1 MDYKTLG
8 FKAGLEIHQQLD
20 THKLFC
26 MCPSEIT
33 DTLDYSF
40 ERTLRPTQSEL
51 GDIDKAALA
60 EAKRN
65 RRFLYKASDTST
77 CLVEADEEPPHQP
90 NMDAIDVCLTMAL
103 LCKAVIVSELHFM
116 RKIVIDGSNTSG
128 FQRTGLLAMNGVL
141 DDVHIQT
148 IALEE
153 DAARKIEQ
161 KESLVTYGLDRLGI
175 PLIEIATAPDIKDPV
190 QARNV
195 AENIG
200 LLLRATGKVKRGLGT
215 IRQDLNISIR
225 EGERVEIKGIQ
236 SLSSIQRVAELETN
250 RQMMLVDCKRI
261 LLERGKDVSVLKE
274 PKVIDVR
281 ERLLEI
287 DSKMISKLL
296 KQGAGKAVKLPGFKG
311 LLKKDLFT
319 LGRELSGYA
328 KVASGIGGII
338 HSDELPGYGMTEE
351 QYKKICLLLDID
363 SADAFVIALG
373 KESMVDIALEAV
385 CKRALYAYEGVLKE
399 VRRALPDD
407 STEYLRPLP
416 GAARMYP
423 ETDVRPIRITKERLQ
438 RLHRILPERPNEKLD
453 RFIKQYQLNEEHT
466 RQLLASGFES
476 DFEELVTLYPDLQQV
491 IVRIF
496 LNTLPELKDKGV
508 PVEHLTKMMV
518 RDALNALN
526 DALFSKEGLPTI
538 LSYLLIHPSATINQA
553 VKASGISSVD
563 TKEVEDFTRS
573 LIAERSDF
581 VRQRGCDA
589 LGPLMGVVMQKFRG
603 RVDGAIISDILKK
616 ELDRFLSDTKQ

>member
-1 MDYKTLG
+1 MDYKMLG

-40 ERTLRPTQSEL
+40 ERILRPTQSEL
-51 GDIDKAALA
+51 GDIDTAALA

-65 RRFLYKASDTST
+65 RRFLYTASDAST

-90 NMDAIDVCLTMAL
+90 NTDAIDVCLTMAL
-103 LCKAVIVSELHFM
+103 LCKAVIVDELHFM

-128 FQRTGLLAMNGVL
+128 FQRTGLLAMNGIL

-153 DAARKIEQ
+153 DAARKIDQ
-161 KESLVTYGLDRLGI
+161 KAEVVTYGLDRLGI
-175 PLIEIATAPDIKDPV
+175 PLIEIATAPDMKDPM
-190 QARNV
+190 QARDV

-225 EGERVEIKGIQ
+225 DGERVEIKGIQ

-250 RQMMLVDCKRI
+250 RQLMLVDCKRI
-261 LLERGKDVSVLKE
+261 LKERGKDVSVLKR
-274 PKVIDVR
+274 PTVIDVK
-281 ERLLEI
+281 EMLLEI

-296 KQGAGKAVKLPGFKG
+296 KHGVGKAVKLPGFAG
-311 LLKKDLFT
+311 LLKKEGFT
-319 LGRELSGYA
+319 LGRELAGYA

-351 QYKKICLLLDID
+351 QYVRLCHLLDID
-363 SADAFVIALG
+363 TLDAFVIALG
-373 KESMVDIALEAV
+373 KGSMVDIALDAV
-385 CKRALYAYEGVLKE
+385 CKRALYAYEGVPKE

-407 STEYLRPLP
+407 STEYQRPLP

-423 ETDVRPIRITKERLQ
+423 ETDVRPIRITKQRVERLQ
-438 RLHRILPERPNEKLD
+438 RNLPERPNEKLT
-453 RFIKQYQLNEEHT
+453 RFIKQYQLNIDHI

-476 DFEELVTLYPDLQQV
+476 DFEELVALYPDLQQV
-491 IVRIF
+491 IVRIY
-496 LNTLPELKDKGV
+496 LNTIPELKEKGV
-508 PVEHLTKMMV
+508 PVERLSKTLIIHV
-518 RDALNALN
+518 LNALN
-526 DALFSKEGLPTI
+526 DTLFSKEGVPTI
-538 LSYLLIHPSATINQA
+538 LGYLLDHPSATIKQA
-553 VKASGISSVD
+553 VEASGISSVD
-563 TKEVEDFTRS
+563 TKEVEDFTRN
-573 LIAERSDF
+573 LIIDRADF
-581 VRQRGCDA
+581 VRQRGIDA
-589 LGPLMGVVMQKFRG
+589 LGPLMGVVMKRFRG

-616 ELDRFLSDTKQ
+616 ELDRYLSDAKR

>member
-1 MDYKTLG
+1 MDYNALG

-33 DTLDYSF
+33 DTIDYSF

-65 RRFLYKASDTST
+65 RRFLYTASDAST

-90 NMDAIDVCLTMAL
+90 NTDAIDVCLTMAL
-103 LCKAVIVSELHFM
+103 LCEAVIVDELHFM

-161 KESLVTYGLDRLGI
+161 KDEMVTYGLDRLGI
-175 PLIEIATAPDIKDPV
+175 PLIEIATAPDIHDPV
-190 QARNV
+190 QARDV

-215 IRQDLNISIR
+215 IRQDLNISISQ
-225 EGERVEIKGIQ
+225 GERVEIKGIQ
-236 SLSSIQRVAELETN
+236 SLSSIQQVAELETN
-250 RQMMLVDCKRI
+250 RQLMLVECKKI
-261 LLERGKDVSVLKE
+261 LLERGKDVSVLKK

-287 DSKMISKLL
+287 DSKMISKHL
-296 KQGAGKAVKLPGFKG
+296 KQGVGKAVKLPGFSG
-311 LLKKDLFT
+311 LLKKDGFT

-351 QYKKICLLLDID
+351 QYKRLCHLLGID
-363 SADAFVIALG
+363 SSDAFVIALG
-373 KESMVDIALEAV
+373 KESMVDIALDAV
-385 CKRALYAYEGVLKE
+385 CERALYAYEGVLKE

-407 STEYLRPLP
+407 STEYQRPLP

-438 RLHRILPERPNEKLD
+438 RLQCILPERPNEKLD
-453 RFIKQYQLNEEHT
+453 RFIKQYQLNRDHI

-476 DFEELVTLYPDLQQV
+476 DFEELVALYPDLQQV

-496 LNTLPELKDKGV
+496 LNTIPELKERGV
-508 PVEHLTKMMV
+508 SVYRLSKSIITQV
-518 RDALNALN
+518 LDALHNR
-526 DALFSKEGLPTI
+526 LFSKEGVPMI
-538 LSYLLIHPSATINQA
+538 VAYLLDHPSATIHQA

-563 TKEVEDFTRS
+563 TEEIEDFTRN
-573 LIAERSDF
+573 LIAERVDYI
-581 VRQRGCDA
+581 RQRGCDA